1 MRSSKTTTVFGVG
14 MIAGGIPYT
23 LVGGLLLHLAKA
35 VEEGR
40 AAGRDVG
47 FDVIGVVM
55 TSYIAFLI
63 ASASCIAGL
72 VYFGYSVLFGRNV
85 ALQPW
90 HRFAIAYSV
99 IQMVLAALY
108 ISNR

>member
-1 MRSSKTTTVFGVG
+1 MRSSKTATVFGIG
-14 MIAGGIPYT
+14 MIIGSIPCT

-55 TSYIAFLI
+55 TSYFAFLI
-63 ASASCIAGL
+63 ALASCVAGL
-72 VYFGYSVLFGRNV
+72 IYFGYSVLLRRNV

-108 ISNR
+108 ISTR